1 MTMSIVFGIFCIPI
15 CSVPQVMT
23 SMGEEPVSEQEFQ
36 DFAKVVISLLKQFV
50 GLVYSPFP
58 PNILSL

>member
-1 MTMSIVFGIFCIPI
+1 
-15 CSVPQVMT
+15 MT

-50 GLVYSPFP
+50 GLVYSLFP
-58 PNILSL
+58 SNILFEHPVASAFSNISGSSTGR